1 MKFLVTGGAG
11 YIGSHMVKFLL
22 SKNHEVTVFDNLSTG
37 KLINKNKIN
46 FIKVN
51 LLNRKKLDQLMS
63 KKKFDAVF
71 HFAALSIVNES
82 EKKPRKYY
90 MNNVLGTKNL
100 INSMIKYKL
109 NNLIFSSSASVYGAP
124 KTKKILETHQMKP
137 ISEYGKNKKE
147 IEKILAQIGKKKN
160 FKSISFRYF
169 NAAGAD
175 ESAKIG
181 ENHKPETH
189 LIPKILNSIKRKQK
203 KVYIYGNSYKTI
215 DGTCVRDY
223 IHVNDIVRAHYYGL
237 KKFRQKKCIL
247 NYNIGS
253 GKGYSVLEI
262 INGIEKVTRVKLKII
277 YKKKRKGD
285 PPILVADC
293 KKIFKDLRWKPK
305 YKNIDKILL
314 TAWQWHK
321 KPFI

>member
-22 SKNHEVTVFDNLSTG
+22 SKNHEVTVFDNLSSG

-46 FIKVN
+46 FIKVDLVN
-51 LLNRKKLDQLMS
+51 LKKLDKLIS
-63 KKKFDAVF
+63 KEKFDAVF

-90 MNNVLGTKNL
+90 LNNVLGTKNL
-100 INSMIKYKL
+100 INTMIKYNI

-124 KTKKILETHQMKP
+124 KTKKILETHKMSP
-137 ISEYGKNKKE
+137 ISEYGRNKKE
-147 IEKILAQIGKKKN
+147 IEKILVQIGKKKN

-189 LIPKILNSIKRKQK
+189 LIPKILNSVKRQK
-203 KVYIYGNSYKTI
+203 KEVYVYGNSYKTI
-215 DGTCVRDY
+215 DGTCIRDF

-237 KKFRQKKCIL
+237 KKFKQKKCIL

-253 GKGYSVLEI
+253 GRGYSVLEI
-262 INGIEKVTRVKLKII
+262 IRGIEKATKVKLKII
-277 YKKKRKGD
+277 FKKKRKGD

-293 KKIFKDLRWKPK
+293 KKILRDLKWKPK
-305 YKNIDKILL
+305 YKNINKIIL

-321 KPFI
+321 KSFI

>member
-22 SKNHEVTVFDNLSTG
+22 LKNHEVTVFDNLSTG
-37 KLINKNKIN
+37 KLINNKVN
-46 FIKVN
+46 FIKVD
-51 LLNRKKLDQLMS
+51 LINRKKLDQLMS

-71 HFAALSIVNES
+71 HFAALSIVNVS
-82 EKKPRKYY
+82 EKEPRKYY
-90 MNNVLGTKNL
+90 INNVIGTKNL
-100 INSMIKYKL
+100 INSMIKYKI
-109 NNLIFSSSASVYGAP
+109 NNLIFSSSASVYGVP

-137 ISEYGKNKKE
+137 ISEYGRNKKE
-147 IEKILAQIGKKKN
+147 IEKFLTLVGKKKN

-175 ESAKIG
+175 GSAKIG

-189 LIPKILNSIKRKQK
+189 LIPKILNSIKHKQK

-237 KKFRQKKCIL
+237 KKFRQKKCVL

-262 INGIEKVTRVKLKII
+262 INGIEKVTKVKLKII
-277 YKKKRKGD
+277 FKKKRKGD
-285 PPILVADC
+285 PPLLVADC
-293 KKIFKDLRWKPK
+293 KKILRDLKWKPK
-305 YKNIDKILL
+305 YKSIDKILS

-321 KPFI
+321 KSFI

>member
-100 INSMIKYKL
+100 INSMIKYKI
-109 NNLIFSSSASVYGAP
+109 NNLIFSSSASVYGIP

-237 KKFRQKKCIL
+237 KKFKQKKCIL

>member
-46 FIKVN
+46 FIKVDLVN
-51 LLNRKKLDQLMS
+51 HKKLDQLMS

-100 INSMIKYKL
+100 INSMIKYKI
-109 NNLIFSSSASVYGAP
+109 NNLIFSSSASVYGIP

-137 ISEYGKNKKE
+137 ISEYGRNKKE
-147 IEKILAQIGKKKN
+147 IEKILAQLGKKKN

-175 ESAKIG
+175 ESEKIG

-189 LIPKILNSIKRKQK
+189 LIPKILNLIKRKQK

-277 YKKKRKGD
+277 FKKKRKGD

-293 KKIFKDLRWKPK
+293 KKILRDLKWKPK

-321 KPFI
+321 KSFI

>member
-100 INSMIKYKL
+100 INSMIKYKI
-109 NNLIFSSSASVYGAP
+109 NNLIFSSSASVYGIP
-124 KTKKILETHQMKP
+124 KTKK
-137 ISEYGKNKKE
+137 
-147 IEKILAQIGKKKN
+147 
-160 FKSISFRYF
+160 F
-169 NAAGAD
+169 
-175 ESAKIG
+175 
-181 ENHKPETH
+181 
-189 LIPKILNSIKRKQK
+189 
-203 KVYIYGNSYKTI
+203 
-215 DGTCVRDY
+215 
-223 IHVNDIVRAHYYGL
+223 
-237 KKFRQKKCIL
+237 
-247 NYNIGS
+247 
-253 GKGYSVLEI
+253 
-262 INGIEKVTRVKLKII
+262 
-277 YKKKRKGD
+277 
-285 PPILVADC
+285 
-293 KKIFKDLRWKPK
+293 WKHTK
-305 YKNIDKILL
+305 
-314 TAWQWHK
+314 
-321 KPFI
+321 

>member
-22 SKNHEVTVFDNLSTG
+22 SKNHEVTVFDNLSSG

-46 FIKVN
+46 FIKVDLVN
-51 LLNRKKLDQLMS
+51 HKKLDQLMS

-100 INSMIKYKL
+100 INSMIKYKI
-109 NNLIFSSSASVYGAP
+109 NNLIFSSSASVYGVP

-137 ISEYGKNKKE
+137 ISEYGRNKKE
-147 IEKILAQIGKKKN
+147 IEKILSQIGKKKN

-181 ENHKPETH
+181 EDHKPETH
-189 LIPKILNSIKRKQK
+189 LIPKVLNSIKRKQK

-237 KKFRQKKCIL
+237 KKFRQKKCVL

-277 YKKKRKGD
+277 FKKKRKGD

-293 KKIFKDLRWKPK
+293 KKILRDLKWKPK

-321 KPFI
+321 KSFI

>member
-46 FIKVN
+46 FIKVDLVN
-51 LLNRKKLDQLMS
+51 HKKLDQLMS

-90 MNNVLGTKNL
+90 LNNVQGTKNL
-100 INSMIKYKL
+100 INSMIKYNI

-237 KKFRQKKCIL
+237 KKFRQKKCVL

-277 YKKKRKGD
+277 YKKKRKV
-285 PPILVADC
+285 ILN
-293 KKIFKDLRWKPK
+293 FSSRL
-305 YKNIDKILL
+305 
-314 TAWQWHK
+314 
-321 KPFI
+321 

>member
-22 SKNHEVTVFDNLSTG
+22 LKNHEVTVFDNLSTG
-37 KLINKNKIN
+37 KLINNKVN
-46 FIKVN
+46 FIKVD
-51 LLNRKKLDQLMS
+51 LINRKKLDQLMS

-82 EKKPRKYY
+82 EKEPRKYY
-90 MNNVLGTKNL
+90 INNVIGTKNL
-100 INSMIKYKL
+100 INSMIKYKI
-109 NNLIFSSSASVYGAP
+109 NNLIFSSSASVYGVP

-137 ISEYGKNKKE
+137 ISEYGRNKKE
-147 IEKILAQIGKKKN
+147 IEKFLTLVGKKKN

-175 ESAKIG
+175 GSAKIG

-189 LIPKILNSIKRKQK
+189 LIPKILNSIKHKQK

-237 KKFRQKKCIL
+237 KKFRQKKCVL

-277 YKKKRKGD
+277 FKKKRKGD
-285 PPILVADC
+285 PPLLVADC
-293 KKIFKDLRWKPK
+293 KKILRDLKWKPK
-305 YKNIDKILL
+305 YKSIDKILS

-321 KPFI
+321 KSFI